1 MIAKR
6 PRIDTRRRR
15 SYRTCAVQHFREIRG
30 LYSDEEDQYRSCFL
44 TEAELT
50 MVDDD
55 RTNRSQSDETDRAQR
70 RALIV
75 AGVVVAIIVIGVL
88 LERELASS
96 AKLQD
101 CLLSGRTNCAPIDVQ
116 H

>member
-1 MIAKR
+1 MI
-6 PRIDTRRRR
+6 
-15 SYRTCAVQHFREIRG
+15 
-30 LYSDEEDQYRSCFL
+30 
-44 TEAELT
+44 
-50 MVDDD
+50 DDD
-55 RTNRSQSDETDRAQR
+55 KMNRNQDDETDRSQR

-75 AGVVVAIIVIGVL
+75 AGVVLAIIVAGVL

-101 CLLSGRTNCAPIDVQ
+101 CLLSGRTNCAPIDVG

>member
-1 MIAKR
+1 M
-6 PRIDTRRRR
+6 P
-15 SYRTCAVQHFREIRG
+15 
-30 LYSDEEDQYRSCFL
+30 
-44 TEAELT
+44 
-50 MVDDD
+50 DDD
-55 RTNRSQSDETDRAQR
+55 RNRTQNDETDRAQW

-75 AGVVVAIIVIGVL
+75 AGVVLVIIVIGVL

-116 H
+116 R

>member
-1 MIAKR
+1 M
-6 PRIDTRRRR
+6 
-15 SYRTCAVQHFREIRG
+15 
-30 LYSDEEDQYRSCFL
+30 
-44 TEAELT
+44 EAERA
-50 MVDDD
+50 MPDDD
-55 RTNRSQSDETDRAQR
+55 RNRTQNDETDRAQW

-75 AGVVVAIIVIGVL
+75 AGVVLVIIVIGVL

-116 H
+116 R

>member
-1 MIAKR
+1 
-6 PRIDTRRRR
+6 
-15 SYRTCAVQHFREIRG
+15 
-30 LYSDEEDQYRSCFL
+30 L
-44 TEAELT
+44 TQAELA
-50 MVDDD
+50 MDDD
-55 RTNRSQSDETDRAQR
+55 KTNRTQNDETDRAQR

-75 AGVVVAIIVIGVL
+75 AGVVLAIVVIGVL

-116 H
+116 R

>member
-1 MIAKR
+1 M
-6 PRIDTRRRR
+6 PD
-15 SYRTCAVQHFREIRG
+15 
-30 LYSDEEDQYRSCFL
+30 DEK
-44 TEAELT
+44 
-50 MVDDD
+50 
-55 RTNRSQSDETDRAQR
+55 TNRPENDETDRAQR

-75 AGVVVAIIVIGVL
+75 AGVVLVIIVIGVL

-101 CLLSGRTNCAPIDVQ
+101 CLLSGRTNCAPIDVR